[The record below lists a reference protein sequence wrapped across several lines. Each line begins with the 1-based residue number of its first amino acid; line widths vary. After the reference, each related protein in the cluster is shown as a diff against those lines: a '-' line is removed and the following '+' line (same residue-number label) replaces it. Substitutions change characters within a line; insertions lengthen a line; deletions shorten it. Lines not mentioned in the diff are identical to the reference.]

1 MHIVLYHLYK
11 ILENLIYNDEKGVI
25 NCLRIQR
32 GAKGDYKGA
41 QGNFW
46 VHCTLLKV
54 CSYLLINLDKSVK
67 KKRKKEIKKKKTL
80 LFTILKIPIMWT
92 NRVIEEDLPL
102 LNENL

>member
-67 KKRKKEIKKKKTL
+67 KKKKKGNKEEKNPA
-80 LFTILKIPIMWT
+80 FY
-92 NRVIEEDLPL
+92 NIEDPYHVDK
-102 LNENL
+102 